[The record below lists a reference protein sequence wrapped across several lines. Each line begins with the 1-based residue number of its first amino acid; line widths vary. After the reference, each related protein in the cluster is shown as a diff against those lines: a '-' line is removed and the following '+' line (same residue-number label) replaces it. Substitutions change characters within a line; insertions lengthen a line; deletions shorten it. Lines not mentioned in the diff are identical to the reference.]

1 MKSQILGVHGHTLHP
16 RLHRPW
22 NTCIKDAS
30 LLPSFSI
37 FFSGNHDRQVCER
50 TDKVFGLTLVPGSL
64 EPNNATWQELPDH
77 VLSKAKSGHV
87 LLTVPKSYVPFC
99 KEV

>member
-1 MKSQILGVHGHTLHP
+1 M
-16 RLHRPW
+16 
-22 NTCIKDAS
+22 
-30 LLPSFSI
+30 
-37 FFSGNHDRQVCER
+37 CER

>member
-1 MKSQILGVHGHTLHP
+1 M
-16 RLHRPW
+16 
-22 NTCIKDAS
+22 
-30 LLPSFSI
+30 
-37 FFSGNHDRQVCER
+37 CER

-87 LLTVPKSYVPFC
+87 LLTFMVSRKLFIDKFLLAGRGTLYRTHKTKISLPS
-99 KEV
+99 EN